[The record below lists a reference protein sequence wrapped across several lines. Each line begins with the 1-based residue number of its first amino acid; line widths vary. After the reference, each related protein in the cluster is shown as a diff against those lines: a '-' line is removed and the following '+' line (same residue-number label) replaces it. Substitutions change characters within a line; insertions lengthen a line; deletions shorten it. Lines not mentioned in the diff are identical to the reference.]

1 MSQERSENLD
11 DEDEMDSAGPSTAT
25 RSDSPNFSSPNS
37 KRAKHHVS
45 SSKLDLSNA
54 TRGIWLVKVPKYLST
69 RWERIADDVDAA
81 SLRIYRPAEG
91 SGKVAVTLTLSEAT
105 MNLKGDGESDIPK
118 EHELIVS
125 PLTNQTLGVFSAE
138 PNDVLGTEKVSLEGR
153 IQQRLDCRPIADTN
167 YMQLKTD
174 DFKKASQP
182 ARQMK
187 PLDRVVS
194 AYKPV
199 ANHKNNIEY
208 EEKKKAEGKK
218 SRDDKDKVLEMLYAA
233 FEKHQF
239 YNFRDLARVTNQ
251 PDGYLKEI
259 LREFCNYCVKSPHR
273 NMYELKPEYRHY
285 KEDVEED

>member
-1 MSQERSENLD
+1 
-11 DEDEMDSAGPSTAT
+11 
-25 RSDSPNFSSPNS
+25 
-37 KRAKHHVS
+37 
-45 SSKLDLSNA
+45 
-54 TRGIWLVKVPKYLST
+54 VKVPKYLST